1 MGNYQLADKLTFY
14 TSYPLYAYAS
24 GMLGEITSSTD
35 LSEEQL
41 FNLLS
46 LNPSKISSFTN
57 ELDDDIIFTLSQK
70 IQPDF
75 FMTLGHNFADQQ
87 NLTLEGDG
95 GQISTS
101 QVVNSNID
109 TDCEYNGWSLVDLSN
124 VDSKSMIMQFNN
136 PAENMIGS
144 VLWGKKWIAPQNV
157 DVNQTLKVSYGY
169 KAKKSVSGKTIS
181 TLNYSKTGKWLLD
194 AWELDANASD
204 TRNEPTNSRNGIR
217 TWNVNFSFLQDSK
230 MMAQNN
236 MLNSNNWTQD
246 SQSEYSTGA
255 DGSSLSD
262 TNNSTD
268 FYSAVIKQS
277 MGGHL
282 PLVINISDSTNSDQW
297 AIVRISDYQVT
308 QTNPK
313 FINYKLTLE
322 EQV

>member
-24 GMLGEITSSTD
+24 GMLELAESDTNLTQ
-35 LSEEQL
+35 EQL
-41 FNLLS
+41 FNLIN
-46 LNPSKISSFTN
+46 LNPSKISTFTN
-57 ELDDDIIFTLSQK
+57 ELDDEITFDLSQK
-70 IQPDF
+70 IKPDF

-87 NLTLEGDG
+87 NLTLEGDD

-136 PAENMIGS
+136 AAENMVGS
-144 VLWGKKWIAPQNV
+144 VLWGKKWTAPQNV

-268 FYSAVIKQS
+268 FYTSVIKMT

-297 AIVRISDYQVT
+297 AIVRISDYQIT

>member
-24 GMLGEITSSTD
+24 GMLELAESDTNLTQ
-35 LSEEQL
+35 EQL
-41 FNLLS
+41 FNLIN
-46 LNPSKISSFTN
+46 LNPSKISTFNTEALDNISFYIN
-57 ELDDDIIFTLSQK
+57 HNIK
-70 IQPDF
+70 PDF
-75 FMTLGHNFADQQ
+75 FMTLGHNFAQQQ
-87 NLTLEGDG
+87 NITLLDDEGE
-95 GQISTS
+95 ISTTG
-101 QVVNSNID
+101 VINGN
-109 TDCEYNGWSLVDLSN
+109 TDVDCDYNGWSLVDLSN
-124 VDSKSMIMQFNN
+124 VDSTSMIMQFNN

-255 DGSSLSD
+255 DESSLYD

-268 FYSAVIKQS
+268 FYTAVIKQT

-282 PLVINISDSTNSDQW
+282 PLVINISDSSNSDQW

-308 QTNPK
+308 QANPK

>member
-1 MGNYQLADKLTFY
+1 
-14 TSYPLYAYAS
+14 
-24 GMLGEITSSTD
+24 
-35 LSEEQL
+35 
-41 FNLLS
+41 
-46 LNPSKISSFTN
+46 
-57 ELDDDIIFTLSQK
+57 
-70 IQPDF
+70 
-75 FMTLGHNFADQQ
+75 
-87 NLTLEGDG
+87 
-95 GQISTS
+95 
-101 QVVNSNID
+101 
-109 TDCEYNGWSLVDLSN
+109 
-124 VDSKSMIMQFNN
+124 MQFNN
-136 PAENMIGS
+136 AAENMIGS

-169 KAKKSVSGKTIS
+169 KSKKSVSGKTIS

-268 FYSAVIKQS
+268 FYTSVIKMT